1 MFLANLSLLIFSVV
15 FLVVVFRILS
25 KTSLIY
31 SLKKSW
37 RLVEEKCYVYQF
49 YRVPKFNDN
58 MQENQLY
65 RKVYAYLNSLPCVE
79 DSDFAN
85 LFSGTKSTEINLIL
99 DENQTLADQ
108 FLGARVYWKIENCRN
123 DGGGGEKSLVL
134 KIRKND
140 KRRILVPYL
149 QNIHQ
154 AFDEIEQKRKEVRLF
169 VNVENGLQ
177 RDGRWRST
185 SFTHPA
191 TMETIV
197 MDADLKTRIKSD
209 LENFLKSRQYYHRLG
224 RVWKRSYLLYG
235 SAGTGKSTFV
245 AAMAKFLSY
254 DIYEV
259 NLHKVQNDADLKYLL
274 LQTTKK
280 SILVVEDLD
289 RYLDEKKST
298 GAAAALSLS
307 GILNFM
313 DGVFSC
319 CGEERVMV
327 FTASSKENIGACV
340 IRPGR
345 IDVHINFPH
354 CDFTAFKSL
363 AGSHLG
369 LKDHKLFHQVEEIF
383 QTGATLSPAEICEIM
398 ISNRGSPSRAL
409 KTVITALQ
417 GNLAGRIGRR
427 LSGSGSGRYTDETDE
442 HAKEGQSGIHPMK
455 EIKNLYGLLRAR
467 SSRKASLDK
476 FDVDPENS
484 GSGHGAS

>member
-1 MFLANLSLLIFSVV
+1 MFLANLALLVFSIF
-15 FLVVVFRILS
+15 FLIVLFRFLA

-31 SLKKSW
+31 FLKKGW
-37 RLVEEKCYVYQF
+37 RFLEEKCYVYQF

-65 RKVYAYLNSLPCVE
+65 RKVYTYLNSLPCVE

-85 LFSGTKSTEINLIL
+85 LFSGSKSTEINLIL
-99 DENQTLADQ
+99 DENQTIADH
-108 FLGARVYWKIENCRN
+108 FLGARVCWKIENCEEN
-123 DGGGGEKSLVL
+123 GVKSFVL

-140 KRRILVPYL
+140 KRRVLVPYL
-149 QNIHQ
+149 QHIHQ
-154 AFDEIEQKRKEVRLF
+154 AFDEIEQKRKEVRLY

-177 RDGRWRST
+177 RNGRWRST
-185 SFTHPA
+185 SFSHPA

-235 SAGTGKSTFV
+235 SAGTGKSTFI

-254 DIYEV
+254 DIYEI
-259 NLHKVQNDADLKYLL
+259 NLHKVENDADLKYLL

-280 SILVVEDLD
+280 SILVIEDLD
-289 RYLDEKKST
+289 RYMTEKST
-298 GAAAALSLS
+298 AVSLS

-313 DGVFSC
+313 DGIFSC

-327 FTASSKENIGACV
+327 FTMNSKDNVSACLL
-340 IRPGR
+340 RPGR
-345 IDVHINFPH
+345 IDVHINFPL

-363 AGSHLG
+363 ASSHLG
-369 LKDHKLFHQVEEIF
+369 LKDHKLFPQVEEIF

-417 GNLAGRIGRR
+417 TDLAGKVRRR
-427 LSGSGSGRYTDETDE
+427 LSGSGSGRVVDETE
-442 HAKEGQSGIHPMK
+442 ESGKEGQNVIHPMK
-455 EIKNLYGLLRAR
+455 EIKNFYGFLRAR

-476 FDVDPENS
+476 FDAEPIERENS
-484 GSGHGAS
+484 GSVHIHDT